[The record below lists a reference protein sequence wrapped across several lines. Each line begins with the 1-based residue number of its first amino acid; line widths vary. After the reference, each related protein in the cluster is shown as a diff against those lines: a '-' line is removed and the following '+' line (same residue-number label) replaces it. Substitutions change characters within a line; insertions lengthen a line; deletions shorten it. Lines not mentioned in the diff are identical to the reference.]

1 MSVRC
6 AMPLLGSG
14 EIKMEKSKLIQLVKI
29 GQNQLNMD
37 DETYRAMLKQL
48 TNKTSATK
56 LTITELHK
64 VINWLKQKGAKIT
77 LFSRKRVKPS
87 DYSPSTGERPVKSE
101 ITHKIRAVWIAMGRA
116 GMLRDSSEK
125 ALNIYA
131 RKVFKH
137 RSPMLLNVGALNDRE
152 ATRLL
157 EMLKQWQKRVEKERG
172 NE

>member
-1 MSVRC
+1 MD
-6 AMPLLGSG
+6 
-14 EIKMEKSKLIQLVKI
+14 KSKLIQLVKI
-29 GQNQLNMD
+29 GQNQLNIS
-37 DETYRAMLKQL
+37 DESYRAMLKRL

-56 LTITELHK
+56 LTIVELYK
-64 VINWLKQKGAKIT
+64 VIYELQQKGAKIT
-77 LFSRKRVKPS
+77 VFARKKAKPS
-87 DYSPSTGERPVKSE
+87 DYSPATGERPVKSE
-101 ITHKIRAVWIAMGRA
+101 ITHKIRAVWIAMGKA

-157 EMLKQWQKRVEKERG
+157 EMLKQWQKRVAKQRG
-172 NE
+172 EIE